1 MLALLR
7 DLTCP
12 VAIIIVVFLDY
23 ILYKECKFL
32 FINSLEIQFF
42 NQLKSMFLW
51 QRVFILEA

>member
-32 FINSLEIQFF
+32 FINSLEI
-42 NQLKSMFLW
+42 
-51 QRVFILEA
+51 

>member
-23 ILYKECKFL
+23 ILYKCKFL
-32 FINSLEIQFF
+32 FINSLEI
-42 NQLKSMFLW
+42 
-51 QRVFILEA
+51 